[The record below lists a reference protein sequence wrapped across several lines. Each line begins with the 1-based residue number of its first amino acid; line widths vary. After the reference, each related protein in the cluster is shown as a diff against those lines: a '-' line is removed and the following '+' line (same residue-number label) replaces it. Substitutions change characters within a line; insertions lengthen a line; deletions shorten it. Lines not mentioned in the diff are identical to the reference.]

1 VEVTIQSFLSSSR
14 FRWNYLCDVRK

>member
-14 FRWNYLCDVRK
+14 FRWNYLCDVRE